1 MSNTKKQTVNAN
13 SNVKVNKSITVNITE
28 PANVEAL
35 TLAQHATKYKA
46 TLRASKARL
55 EILASIGNALLDLK
69 NDYLL
74 DGQFRKD
81 GKQAFST
88 KKFGAAVAAS
98 PLKIMSKD
106 DRANAIWLSENW
118 TFIEAFK
125 RNNDCASQ
133 SVSYLRKMVIAADK
147 LANKPDAADA
157 VEADDKKVVSFEAST
172 EAPAQAATMSDTELV
187 AHMLELVKSNGL
199 NAKAIATMFKNAA
212 KTA

>member
-1 MSNTKKQTVNAN
+1 MKNAKKQTVKNN
-13 SNVKVNKSITVNITE
+13 TNVKVSEIITVNIEAPTE
-28 PANVEAL
+28 VK
-35 TLAQHATKYKA
+35 TLAQHATRYKA

-55 EILASIGNALLDLK
+55 EILADIGNALLDLK

-125 RNNDCASQ
+125 RTNDCASQ
-133 SVSYLRKMVIAADK
+133 SVSYLRKMVIAAEK

-157 VEADDKKVVSFEAST
+157 VEVDDKKVVSFEAST
-172 EAPAQAATMSDTELV
+172 ETSAQAATMSDTELV